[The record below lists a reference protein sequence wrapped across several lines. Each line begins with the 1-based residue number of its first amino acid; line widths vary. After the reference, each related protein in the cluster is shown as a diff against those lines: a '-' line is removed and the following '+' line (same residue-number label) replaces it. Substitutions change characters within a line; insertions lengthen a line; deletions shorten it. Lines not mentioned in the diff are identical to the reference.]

1 MDAQKWVE
9 IEVIWSKEFI
19 PSTETH
25 CSLKFSQTF
34 IVGKAQENEDRLES
48 TRKSGS
54 TKKYKLKYQDK
65 SDKNRRDKDVS
76 AFKRW
81 KIPGGWNKYFPFL
94 INGLP

>member
-54 TKKYKLKYQDK
+54 TKKFKLKYQDK
-65 SDKNRRDKDVS
+65 SDKTEGIKMSLPLEDERSQGAEIN
-76 AFKRW
+76 
-81 KIPGGWNKYFPFL
+81 IFPS
-94 INGLP
+94 

>member
-34 IVGKAQENEDRLES
+34 IVGEAQENEDRLES

-54 TKKYKLKYQDK
+54 TKKFKLKYQDK
-65 SDKNRRDKDVS
+65 SDKTEGIKMSLPLEDERSQGAEIN
-76 AFKRW
+76 
-81 KIPGGWNKYFPFL
+81 IFPY
-94 INGLP
+94 

>member
-25 CSLKFSQTF
+25 CSFKISQTC
-34 IVGKAQENEDRLES
+34 IVGEAQENEDRLES

-54 TKKYKLKYQDK
+54 TKKFKLKYRDE
-65 SDKNRRDKDVS
+65 SDITEGIKMSLPLKDERS
-76 AFKRW
+76 QGAE
-81 KIPGGWNKYFPFL
+81 INIFPS
-94 INGLP
+94 

>member
-34 IVGKAQENEDRLES
+34 IAGKAQENEDRLES

-54 TKKYKLKYQDK
+54 TKKFKLKYQDK
-65 SDKNRRDKDVS
+65 SDKTEGIKMSLPLKDERS
-76 AFKRW
+76 QGAE
-81 KIPGGWNKYFPFL
+81 INIFPS
-94 INGLP
+94 

>member
-34 IVGKAQENEDRLES
+34 IVGEAQENEDRLES

-54 TKKYKLKYQDK
+54 TKKFKLKYPEK
-65 SDKNRRDKDVS
+65 SDKTEGIKMSLPLEDERSQGAEIN
-76 AFKRW
+76 
-81 KIPGGWNKYFPFL
+81 IFPY
-94 INGLP
+94 